1 MTKILKSVAATLL
14 GTLLLISTGLAQD
27 VTTEILENAQDY
39 SAVFF
44 RMNEQVYRSFESEGL
59 AIPFP

>member
-44 RMNEQVYRSFESEGL
+44 RMNEQVYRSFESKGL

>member
-39 SAVFF
+39 SAVFS

>member
-27 VTTEILENAQDY
+27 VTTEILENAQDT
-39 SAVFF
+39 
-44 RMNEQVYRSFESEGL
+44 QQ
-59 AIPFP
+59 